1 MRKSASKVWGQIF
14 CCRSAKISDLCS
26 GTILDNANGMND
38 KAEKR
43 KFLGSLIIPL
53 ILVALMWLVK
63 TIEVSFGIDLG
74 RWGVVPH
81 TAKGLI
87 GIFTLPFLHGSWEHL
102 LSNSV
107 PILVLGTA
115 LYYCYPTLA
124 NRVMLITY
132 LASGLL
138 TWGIGNPHSVHIGA
152 SALVYGMNLF
162 LITSGFIRGNRM
174 LIVIALIMVFLYGS
188 FIWGMIPALAIP
200 QNISWEGHLS
210 GAIIGVLLALFLR
223 KEGPQKEV
231 YHWEEDEEDED
242 KALHGP
248 QGPQT
253 HGPASTN
260 EESEEK
266 PYWDVP
272 MPSNDELTVR
282 YRFRH

>member
-1 MRKSASKVWGQIF
+1 MAVGIIT
-14 CCRSAKISDLCS
+14 SAKISDLCH
-26 GTILDNANGMND
+26 GTILDNHSRMD
-38 KAEKR
+38 EKAEKR

-53 ILVALMWLVK
+53 IIVALMWLVK
-63 TIEVSFGIDLG
+63 IIEVSFGIDLG
-74 RWGVVPH
+74 RFGVVPH
-81 TAKGLI
+81 TAKGLL
-87 GIFTLPFLHGSWEHL
+87 GILTLPFLHGSWEHL
-102 LSNSV
+102 FSNTV

-124 NRVMLITY
+124 NRVLLITY

-138 TWGIGNPHSVHIGA
+138 TWCIGNPDTTHIGA
-152 SALVYGMNLF
+152 SALVYGLNLF

-188 FIWGMIPALAIP
+188 FIWGMIPSLAIP

-210 GAIIGVLLALFLR
+210 GAMIGVLLAFFLR

-231 YHWEEDEEDED
+231 YHWDEDEENEEN
-242 KALHGP
+242 GSST
-248 QGPQT
+248 GSET
-253 HGPASTN
+253 EASTGSA
-260 EESEEK
+260 SEKK

-272 MPSNDELTVR
+272 TPSDEELTVR